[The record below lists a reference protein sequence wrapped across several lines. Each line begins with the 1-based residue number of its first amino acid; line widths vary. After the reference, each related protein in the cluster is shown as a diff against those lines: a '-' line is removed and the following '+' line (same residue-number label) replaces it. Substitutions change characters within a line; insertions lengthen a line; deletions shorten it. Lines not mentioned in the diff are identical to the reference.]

1 MHSSILEKSDEEKQK
16 GYSIFTLPVMQKVWR
31 EVEALFHTS
40 HLFSRLLLA
49 QPPILNGGDM
59 MMAVEYFPEIA
70 AGSKASF
77 QSNIQHTFSGSHQKL
92 LGPFQADGKNIFH
105 RGNSQSALKQPVTF
119 PFAQRNA
126 GRKGGYR

>member
-1 MHSSILEKSDEEKQK
+1 MKKNK
-16 GYSIFTLPVMQKVWR
+16 KVIAFLR
-31 EVEALFHTS
+31 CLLGKRYGEVEALFHTS
-40 HLFSRLLLA
+40 HLFSRFLLA